1 MEAHCSGV
9 ETMYELWHG
18 DRLIHRSFCHPGELA
33 YYFAWTENLWGPDG
47 VARFQVRF
55 EGRTEEIMVSR

>member
-1 MEAHCSGV
+1 
-9 ETMYELWHG
+9 MYELWHG